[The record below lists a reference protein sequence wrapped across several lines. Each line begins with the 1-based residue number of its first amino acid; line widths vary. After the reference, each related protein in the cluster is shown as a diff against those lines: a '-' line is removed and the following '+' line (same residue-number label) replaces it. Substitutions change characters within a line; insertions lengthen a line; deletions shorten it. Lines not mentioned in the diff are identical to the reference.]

1 MERFMI
7 KREPMSGTGRIN
19 PGNNT
24 GIYVNGHY
32 INPRYLLSATA
43 EDKSNPGFLDEPYD
57 TIEMADP
64 E

>member
-1 MERFMI
+1 MI

-19 PGNNT
+19 PGNNP
-24 GIYVNGHY
+24 GICVNGHY

>member
-1 MERFMI
+1 MI
-7 KREPMSGTGRIN
+7 KREIMNGTGN
-19 PGNNT
+19 KYSPG
-24 GIYVNGHY
+24 ICINGHY